1 MPRRCDVR
9 GKHIVIQTTQIAYT
23 SGRATPAAL
32 AQLLPFF
39 KAGTVARDKSL
50 AATPS
55 LIDVTSNERLLDKH
69 VASSDLVDCRQCD
82 ATSLDDC
89 KPVERDALWN
99 HRSTRCGVP
108 LGFPVRASDRV
119 ARDRLNPFRLN
130 RRHSPSPKAIG
141 FNDFSGDYP
150 FATRPTDCRP
160 GNNLK
165 SSSPSTLIFDSCP
178 PIALRPA
185 FVSTTDVRQQTRQ
198 HSLMHPIGVA
208 RISARSNADL
218 SGDLPKLT
226 VEIAPFAHSQPVEI
240 LITTHPPECVARQCF
255 LLLFHVIPER
265 NNAHEIRPRNG
276 KAAM

>member
-1 MPRRCDVR
+1 MSAFSINMWRAAPCRLPTVRCDVPR
-9 GKHIVIQTTQIAYT
+9 
-23 SGRATPAAL
+23 
-32 AQLLPFF
+32 
-39 KAGTVARDKSL
+39 
-50 AATPS
+50 
-55 LIDVTSNERLLDKH
+55 
-69 VASSDLVDCRQCD
+69 
-82 ATSLDDC
+82 DC

-99 HRSTRCGVP
+99 HRSTRCCVP
-108 LGFPVRASDRV
+108 LGFPIRATDRV

-150 FATRPTDCRP
+150 FATCPTDCRP

-208 RISARSNADL
+208 ASVPGRI
-218 SGDLPKLT
+218 P
-226 VEIAPFAHSQPVEI
+226 IC
-240 LITTHPPECVARQCF
+240 PEPAEVDCRDRA
-255 LLLFHVIPER
+255 
-265 NNAHEIRPRNG
+265 IRAL
-276 KAAM
+276 AAS

>member
-1 MPRRCDVR
+1 MRCDVPR
-9 GKHIVIQTTQIAYT
+9 RLQAR
-23 SGRATPAAL
+23 RARRA
-32 AQLLPFF
+32 
-39 KAGTVARDKSL
+39 
-50 AATPS
+50 
-55 LIDVTSNERLLDKH
+55 
-69 VASSDLVDCRQCD
+69 
-82 ATSLDDC
+82 
-89 KPVERDALWN
+89 WN

-208 RISARSNADL
+208 DISARPNTDL
-218 SGDLPKLT
+218 SGNLPKLT

-240 LITTHPPECVARQCF
+240 LITTLAGMRCPTMFSVALSRNPRAQQCS
-255 LLLFHVIPER
+255 
-265 NNAHEIRPRNG
+265 
-276 KAAM
+276 